1 MAVETAGPASSVHWL
16 FTEEH
21 ERWRSTVASFA
32 DDVLAPTVAERTT
45 ARTWDESLIPP
56 LGEMGLFGMRVAKEF
71 GGQGADL
78 TSMCLVLEE
87 LSRVDGS
94 TANTVEA
101 ASVSAGLLDA
111 MATDEQK
118 RDIMPAVAAGEAF
131 VCFGL
136 TEPTGGSDAGNI
148 KTSARRD
155 GDDWLITGRKE
166 WITNLGTPFSKYVI
180 TFAATGEGKPGRPA
194 VSAFLVPL
202 DAPGI
207 ELSPR
212 YPKLGWAASDVRAI
226 DFTDVRVPSSALL
239 GTEGRGYREALGLVT
254 WARLPLS
261 AMGVGVMQGCVD
273 ATVKWVQERESFGKP
288 LGAHQA
294 VAFALAD
301 MYAKLETGRSVAYDG
316 AYRFDHGLPFEQHA
330 SVAKLMTS
338 EFANEVGYKATQL
351 HGAYGFGNDAAVTRL
366 YADAR
371 ILTIGEGPSEIQRM
385 IIARGLGL
393 PA

>member
-1 MAVETAGPASSVHWL
+1 MAVETDARASARHWL

-21 ERWRSTVASFA
+21 ERYRSAVAEFA
-32 DDVLAPTVAERTT
+32 DRVLAPTVAERTT
-45 ARTWDESLIPP
+45 ARTWDESLIPQ
-56 LGEMGLFGMRVAKEF
+56 LGELGVFGMRVTKEY

-101 ASVSAGLLDA
+101 ASVSAGLFDA

-118 RDIMPAVAAGEAF
+118 RDVMPDIAAGKAF
-131 VCFGL
+131 VAFGL
-136 TEPTGGSDAGNI
+136 TEPSGGSDAGNI
-148 KTSARRD
+148 ATRARRD

-166 WITNLGTPFSKYVI
+166 WITNPGTPFSRYVI

-202 DAPGI
+202 DARGI

-226 DFTDVRVPSSALL
+226 DYTDVRVPSSALL
-239 GTEGRGYREALGLVT
+239 GTEGRGYREALSLVT

-273 ATVKWVQERESFGKP
+273 ATLQWVQERRSFGSA
-288 LGAHQA
+288 LGSHQS
-294 VAFALAD
+294 VAFDLAD
-301 MYAKLETGRSVAYDG
+301 MYAKLETGRSVTYDG
-316 AYRFDHGLPFEQHA
+316 AYRFDHGLPYEQHA

-338 EFANEVGYKATQL
+338 EFANEVGYRATQL
-351 HGAYGFGNDAAVTRL
+351 HGAYGFANDTAAGRL

-371 ILTIGEGPSEIQRM
+371 VLTIGEGPSEIQRM
-385 IIARGLGL
+385 IIARGMGL